1 MNANLHTRN
10 LKPRSSRSIPLAL
23 SLLSAGET
31 AEITDDHEL
40 LDINELITGGR
51 DGFVAFVVTGES
63 MVDAIRPGYIV
74 FVDTYAEPRNGDIVV
89 SNVNGLNNVKTF
101 ENGRRGLFLVPK
113 NNQFPVRQITH
124 QDQFCIL
131 GVVKAHLGMHD
142 SVRADLVMN
151 GDIRGNTRTHTFHV
165 PGCPQYNSMNAENIR
180 TFPTIGDAEDA
191 QYDPSRN
198 CLEDIN
204 LRRSI
209 EDGDGEDGS
218 PGGMEDPR
226 Q

>member
-1 MNANLHTRN
+1 MRMQ
-10 LKPRSSRSIPLAL
+10 KPHY
-23 SLLSAGET
+23 T
-31 AEITDDHEL
+31 WQEIT
-40 LDINELITGGR
+40 LIALCVIIGT
-51 DGFVAFVVTGES
+51 AFIYYLWG
-63 MVDAIRPGYIV
+63 
-74 FVDTYAEPRNGDIVV
+74 
-89 SNVNGLNNVKTF
+89 
-101 ENGRRGLFLVPK
+101 
-113 NNQFPVRQITH
+113 Q
-124 QDQFCIL
+124 
-131 GVVKAHLGMHD
+131 KAR